1 MIRRWIDWRVMD
13 LIKDNQ
19 TFFNRLHVVIDACV
33 ISVSYVVSWAIQFT
47 FFVPET
53 TGRLSFETYM
63 QALLFVVPAMLIL
76 YYAFSLYTPK
86 RVQGRRL
93 EISNIFKANT
103 LMLLTFM
110 FVLL

>member
-53 TGRLSFETYM
+53 TGRC
-63 QALLFVVPAMLIL
+63 IL
-76 YYAFSLYTPK
+76 PVHSC
-86 RVQGRRL
+86 
-93 EISNIFKANT
+93 IFPGYD
-103 LMLLTFM
+103 
-110 FVLL
+110 